1 MRSLLKEMEHKF
13 NIYESEKPKR
23 WQDSDKDGKWYEPG
37 VDVNESNLSS
47 TIDEPYYIE
56 IAIRDARE
64 ALMIYADIRRNYPD
78 ITIYGSNV
86 YASFDR
92 EQANELLYAFEQQ
105 SIEISET
112 SLDEEELD
120 EQNTS
125 AAVASYATPKAF
137 GKLKDKDIEQL
148 GYKKVQES
156 MDSKYEQLIESYREF
171 THSDPKITTERKV
184 KNTIKDIA
192 KRLQEIETLVNYNSR
207 LKTES
212 GVAASTYGSSTQK
225 ALNKISERLIKIS
238 ERVRTL
244 GE

>member
-1 MRSLLKEMEHKF
+1 MKSLLKEMEEKF
-13 NIYESEKPKR
+13 NMYENKKEPR
-23 WQDSDKDGKWYEPG
+23 WQDSDGDGKWYEPG
-37 VDVNESNLSS
+37 EDVNESNLRS

-125 AAVASYATPKAF
+125 AAVAPYSTPKAF

-148 GYKKVQES
+148 GYKKVQEA
-156 MDSKYEQLIESYREF
+156 MDTKYEQLIESYRAF
-171 THSDPKITTERKV
+171 ATSDPKLSTEKKV
-184 KNTIKDIA
+184 NNTIKDIA
-192 KRLQEIETLVNYNSR
+192 KRLHEIETLVKYNSK

-212 GVAASTYGSSTQK
+212 GLAASTYGTSTKK
-225 ALNKISERLIKIS
+225 ALTKISERLVKIS
-238 ERVRTL
+238 ERVRSL